1 MSHLNKS
8 KLAITVIM
16 NVLLISLFI
25 GIFFFTYGSYIE
37 GKIVNNQME
46 FLSSDISNIVRLF
59 GENTNN
65 NFKEKIKTF
74 ILPDLHEEDKKAK
87 ESNNKIMMKAL
98 KVNIF
103 FAIAVIIAI
112 YVIYITSKK
121 DFSMGVLIKQNL
133 ILLLFVA
140 LTEFSFI
147 TFFVSDFVSID
158 PNNIKYNFV
167 KNLESLKD

>member
-87 ESNNKIMMKAL
+87 EANNKIMMKAF

-103 FAIAVIIAI
+103 FAIVVIIAI
-112 YVIYITSKK
+112 ATIYITSNK
-121 DFSMGVLIKQNL
+121 DFSMRVLITQNL

-158 PNNIKYNFV
+158 PNNIKYNFI
-167 KNLESLKD
+167 KNLEGLKD